1 MINYNISINKEL
13 ADVVEREMT
22 VGKYANRSEFFRDLI
37 RDIFVR
43 RSLDIEPIY
52 PKTKEYEEIN
62 KQAKI
67 SKSKK
72 EFTDYKTIRKECGA

>member
-13 ADVVEREMT
+13 ADVVEKEMT
-22 VGKYANRSEFFRDLI
+22 IGKYANRSEFFRDLI

-43 RSLDIEPIY
+43 RSLDIEPIL
-52 PKTKEYEEIN
+52 PKTKEYKEMNE
-62 KQAKI
+62 QVKI

-72 EFTDYKTIRKECGA
+72 EFTDYKTVKNECGI